1 MTPPASAQEQADA
14 RVGVGA
20 QSGHAGAP
28 AMEVVGLTKVFQQR
42 GFRQR
47 KTNPVVA
54 VDRVSFTLKRGT
66 TLGIVGESGS
76 GKTTVA
82 RMIVGLEIPTAGQI
96 SVFGQPR
103 PARLKPKDMRSL
115 SRQVQMVFQNPYR
128 SLDPR
133 QPVGKALDEM
143 LRVHFDWDGAT
154 RAARASELLAL
165 VRLEDSILSAL
176 PKQLSGGQRQRVCIA
191 RALAAEPRI
200 IILDEAVSSL
210 DVSIQGQVL
219 NVLSDVRDETGVSYL
234 FVTHDLAV
242 VRQIADEVVVMQS
255 GKVVERGT
263 ATQILDAPQEQ
274 YTRHLLEA
282 VPREGWKPWG
292 WNDA

>member
-1 MTPPASAQEQADA
+1 MTAPASAQEQADA

-20 QSGHAGAP
+20 QSGHADAP
-28 AMEVVGLTKVFQQR
+28 AMEVAGLTKIFHPR

-47 KTNPVVA
+47 KSAPVVA
-54 VDRVSFTLKRGT
+54 VDDVSFKLKRGT

-82 RMIVGLEIPTAGQI
+82 RMIVGLEVPTAGQI
-96 SVFGQPR
+96 SVFGQER
-103 PARLKPKDMRSL
+103 PARLKAKDMRSL

-143 LRVHFDWDGAT
+143 LRVHFAWDGAIRT
-154 RAARASELLAL
+154 ARASELLAL
-165 VRLEDSILSAL
+165 VRLDDSILSAL

-263 ATQILDAPQEQ
+263 ATQILDAPREQ
-274 YTRHLLEA
+274 YTRQLLEA
-282 VPREGWKPWG
+282 VPREGWKPEG
-292 WNDA
+292 VA